1 MESEK
6 TPLRNDVRV
15 GPWTMGRSQACQDLR
30 GEHSRTSGKAPRQE
44 HTWLTKEQKD
54 TSVAG
59 IY

>member
-6 TPLRNDVRV
+6 TPLRNDARV
-15 GPWTMGRSQACQDLR
+15 GTWTMGRSQACQDLR

-44 HTWLTKEQKD
+44 HTGLIEEQKD
-54 TSVAG
+54 TSVTG